1 MGLGAKPAHECD
13 RLRELDLGPGNP
25 PSPILMSMT
34 PDAQRLMD
42 EFGSEMEAR
51 LDQAGGLLRSAFGKA
66 RGAALRLSLV
76 LEWLWCCAKA
86 DMSLPPDS
94 ISKKAFAPA
103 ATLVSEYYMPMAERV
118 FSDAG
123 ATDVERDAA
132 TLTRWILKERPDEVH
147 GLLERALTDC
157 APAGL
162 DRQNAA
168 DVMGA
173 GPLSGRPF
181 AMRFLVAE

>member
-1 MGLGAKPAHECD
+1 
-13 RLRELDLGPGNP
+13 
-25 PSPILMSMT
+25 
-34 PDAQRLMD
+34 
-42 EFGSEMEAR
+42 
-51 LDQAGGLLRSAFGKA
+51 
-66 RGAALRLSLV
+66 
-76 LEWLWCCAKA
+76 
-86 DMSLPPDS
+86 
-94 ISKKAFAPA
+94 
-103 ATLVSEYYMPMAERV
+103 MAERV

-168 DVMGA
+168 DVMGGGFRA
-173 GPLSGRPF
+173 ALLLCAFS
-181 AMRFLVAE
+181 